1 MRFRDKLLQSG
12 ITPRE
17 LADYV
22 NVKVRTIRTYMKN
35 SKPSQKIQD
44 GLDDM
49 ISERINAQDAS
60 APENPH
66 GVSQGGADSRSAPLL
81 VGRMIPMPTSPKA
94 RVVKL
99 ENGWEVIAY
108 VTPTSVCRRGE
119 NVQLGV
125 ENDRLVIKELVKEDE
140 A

>member
-35 SKPSQKIQD
+35 SRPSQKIQD

-81 VGRMIPMPTSPKA
+81 VG
-94 RVVKL
+94 
-99 ENGWEVIAY
+99 E
-108 VTPTSVCRRGE
+108 
-119 NVQLGV
+119 
-125 ENDRLVIKELVKEDE
+125 
-140 A
+140 